1 MHAMTVIPGRPDSAE
16 VRDVP
21 EPPGS
26 GGSVL
31 VEGLLA
37 GICGT
42 DTEIVAE
49 GAGTPPPGEDRLVLG
64 HESLGRVLEAP
75 SGGALAPGD
84 LVVGVVRRP
93 DPEPCSCCAVGEWDF
108 CRNGRYTERGIKEL
122 HGYGAQ
128 RWRVDPDVA
137 VKVDRGLGDLGVLL
151 EPTSVVAKAWEQIER
166 IAARACVTGA
176 RPRVLVTG
184 AGPIGLLAALLATQR
199 GYEVHVLDLVTAG
212 PKPRLVAG
220 LGATYHHQGLRAL
233 GFEPDLV
240 VEATGAGSLV
250 FGLPEA
256 CAPGAVICLTG
267 AAYSRQAAEV
277 NLDRINRQIVLGNT
291 VVFGSVNAARRH
303 YEQAARA
310 LAAADREWL
319 AGLMTRRV
327 SLQRWPDALD
337 KHEDDVKAVVD
348 LQD

>member
-1 MHAMTVIPGRPDSAE
+1 MHAMSVIPGRPDSAE
-16 VRDVP
+16 ARKVP
-21 EPPGS
+21 EPPEG

-31 VEGLLA
+31 VEGLHV

-42 DTEIVAE
+42 DREIVAE
-49 GAGTPPPGEDRLVLG
+49 GAGRPPPGEDRLVLG

-75 SGGALAPGD
+75 PGCGLTPGD
-84 LVVGVVRRP
+84 LAVGVVRRP
-93 DPEPCSCCAVGEWDF
+93 DPEPCSCCAAGEWDF

-128 RWRVDPDVA
+128 RWRVDPGVA
-137 VKVDRGLGDLGVLL
+137 IKVDGGLGELGVLL
-151 EPTSVVAKAWEQIER
+151 EPTSVVAKAWEQVER
-166 IAARACVTGA
+166 IAVRACVTDA
-176 RPRVLVTG
+176 RPRVLITG

-199 GYEVHVLDLVTAG
+199 GFEVHVLDLVAAG
-212 PKPRLVAG
+212 RKPRLVAG
-220 LGATYHHQGLRAL
+220 LGATYHHQGLGAL

-240 VEATGAGSLV
+240 VEATGAGSLA
-250 FGLPEA
+250 FELPEA

-267 AAYSRQAAEV
+267 AAYGRQGTEV
-277 NLDRINRQIVLGNT
+277 NLDRLNRQIVLSNT

-337 KHEDDVKAVVD
+337 KHEDDVKTVVN
-348 LQD
+348 L